1 MGSSLYTRKQAVVN
15 ATKARLFAKLQEIQ
29 GAAIYNKLDTQGVV
43 LVHFVPP
50 GHTVNAVY
58 YCTLILSDRLRPAVR
73 RKRPGLLNKG
83 VILQHD
89 NAPPHRARQ
98 RVEKIEEMG

>member
-15 ATKARLFAKLQEIQ
+15 ATKARVFAKPQEIQ
-29 GAAIYNKLDTQGVV
+29 GAAIYNRQCYGLCFLDTQGVV

-58 YCTLILSDRLRPAVR
+58 YCT
-73 RKRPGLLNKG
+73 
-83 VILQHD
+83 
-89 NAPPHRARQ
+89 
-98 RVEKIEEMG
+98 